1 MTIGS
6 FAIADAVLDGLWS
19 TMGTLP
25 NLLILLGAIV
35 TSALIVSVLGRVI
48 HHMDEDGS
56 DDFIPRSNRDRRS
69 GIDLSPPY
77 MSNTGMVFTNRRSGL
92 DRRALTTAG

>member
-6 FAIADAVLDGLWS
+6 FAVTDTLLMGLWS
-19 TMGTLP
+19 SVGTLS

-48 HHMDEDGS
+48 HHMEEDGS
-56 DDFIPRSNRDRRS
+56 AAMIPRSDRDRRS
-69 GIDLSPPY
+69 GIRLSPPY
-77 MSNTGMVFTNRRSGL
+77 MSNTGMVFTDRRSGL
-92 DRRALTTAG
+92 DRRALASAF